1 MACLF
6 IEGFDK
12 YGVPNAD
19 GGASNAP
26 PGVANLL
33 AQGDWTSCSTG
44 TNSGIV
50 AGLSASGGAFRIA
63 GSVVL
68 SKTLAAN
75 YPRLIGGI
83 RFSSSLTNVGG
94 VQFMD
99 TSTAQCGISIN
110 AGTGTISIK
119 NGNSSSGTV
128 IATSTVSVSADS
140 VHFLEWDLTFS
151 NTGAYQV
158 WLDGIS
164 ILSGT
169 GDLTATANNYA
180 NVFQINSGQNISW
193 DDLYIFDT
201 AGTRNNAVLLTAPRV
216 ETTFPVSDNAVQF
229 TFGAGTV
236 GASLPRN
243 AASLNLNANNW
254 YVRPITPTQNC
265 SLVSLSLLG
274 FTANGSVQVRPVV
287 YSDNAGVPGSLL
299 TSGPTVVGVPANTVV
314 LLNLTTGQS
323 LTAGTQYWIGVM
335 TDITFT
341 AGIAGGDALGQGR
354 SATSTF
360 ASGAP
365 STAPASGLTTTLCI
379 WGNVTGITGN
389 TYIVAGGSLAAAVAG
404 PPLPNQMFV
413 ASSIAAQEDLYNFG
427 ALTTTPTNIYAV
439 AVKAYAA
446 KSDSGART
454 VSMRTKSGATDSAG
468 SLAGQGVG
476 TSYGWLSSYFE
487 LDPNGNI
494 AWTAAGLNAAASG
507 LRIDS

>member
-19 GGASNAP
+19 GGAANAT

-50 AGLSASGGAFRIA
+50 AGLSASGGAFRVV
-63 GSVVL
+63 GSVQL
-68 SKTLAAN
+68 SKTLSAN
-75 YPRLIGGI
+75 YTRLIGGI
-83 RFSSSLTNVGG
+83 RFSSSLTNIGG

-110 AGTGTISIK
+110 ASTGTISIK

-169 GDLTATANNYA
+169 GDLTATANAYA
-180 NVFQINSGQNISW
+180 NVFQINSGQNITW
-193 DDLYIFDT
+193 DDLYIFDST
-201 AGTRNNAVLLTAPRV
+201 GTRNNAVLLTAPRV
-216 ETTFPVSDNAVQF
+216 ETTFPVSDNSVQF
-229 TFGAGTV
+229 AFGAATV

-243 AASLNLNANNW
+243 ASSLNQNANFW
-254 YVRPITPTQNC
+254 YVRSIIPTQNC
-265 SLVSLSLLG
+265 TLASLGMLAMSG
-274 FTANGSVQVRPVV
+274 NGAMQMRPIV

-299 TSGPTVVGVPANTVV
+299 TSGPTVVGLASNALVT
-314 LLNLTTGQS
+314 LSLTTGQA
-323 LTAGTQYWIGVM
+323 LTAGAQYWIGFMSDVAQ
-335 TDITFT
+335 T
-341 AGIAGGDALGQGR
+341 AFIAGGDALGQGR
-354 SATSTF
+354 SATVTF

-365 STAPASGLTTTLCI
+365 ASAPASSATTSLCV

-389 TYIVAGGSLAAAVAG
+389 LYIVAGGNIGPVAAG
-404 PPLPNQMFV
+404 PPLPNQMYV
-413 ASSIAAQEDLYNFG
+413 ASSVAAQEDLYNFG

-454 VSMRTKSGATDSAG
+454 VSMRTKSGATDSGG
-468 SLAGQGVG
+468 SLTGQGVG